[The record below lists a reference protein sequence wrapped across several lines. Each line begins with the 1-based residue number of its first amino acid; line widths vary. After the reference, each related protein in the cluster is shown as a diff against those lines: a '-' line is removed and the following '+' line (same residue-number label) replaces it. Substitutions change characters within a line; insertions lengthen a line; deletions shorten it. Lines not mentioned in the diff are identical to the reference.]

1 MCKFYADKAIR
12 NALVLG
18 ILLNHTI
25 KIMKKFAFL
34 VHLRNYRQDLQ
45 LLSKP
50 LGLIP
55 ESAYRFL
62 LRNRPLA
69 PFIGTEVTFTPGA
82 AEAEGYII
90 VLPYSGRQLL
100 EQQKEMLPLIKQAA
114 KLASSKGA
122 EIMGLG
128 ALTSPITLG
137 GKLMENNPDISITN
151 GNAFTAVITCKKI
164 TELINSSQKIKPV
177 VALVGATGSV
187 GSLVCK
193 LLAKQN
199 DDAEYLLVA
208 RNQCKLNKL
217 AVEMRSINYTQTRVS
232 QNLEDIKHA
241 DIVVLLT
248 SAPDCLLRSEHL
260 KEGAIVLD
268 DTQPRNTCAEL
279 LTERPDVTIIDGG
292 LVSVPNLKFKRSIG
306 LPEGISFACL
316 AETMLLAHAG
326 YEGDFS
332 IGNPTLEQA
341 EFIGSLARQHSHLGF
356 DVAGDHSFG
365 KPLTKVIPMEYG
377 LNKQLS
383 KVG

>member
-1 MCKFYADKAIR
+1 
-12 NALVLG
+12 
-18 ILLNHTI
+18 
-25 KIMKKFAFL
+25 MKKFAFL
-34 VHLRNYRQDLQ
+34 VHLRNYRQDIQ

-55 ESAYRFL
+55 ESGYRFL
-62 LRNRPLA
+62 LRNRPVA
-69 PFIGTEVTFTPGA
+69 PFIVTEVTFTPNA

-100 EQQKEMLPLIKQAA
+100 EQQKEMLPLIKQAG

-128 ALTSPITLG
+128 ALTSPITFG

-151 GNAFTAVITCKKI
+151 GNAFTAVITRKKI
-164 TELINSSQKIKPV
+164 SELINSSQKIKPV

-217 AVEMRSINYTQTRVS
+217 AVEMRSINNTQTTVS
-232 QNLEDIKHA
+232 PNLEDIKHA

-248 SAPDCLLRSEHL
+248 SASDCLLRSEHL
-260 KEGAIVLD
+260 KEGAVILD
-268 DTQPRNTCAEL
+268 DTQPRNTCPEL

-292 LVSVPNLKFKRSIG
+292 LVSVPDLKLKRSIG

-341 EFIGSLARQHSHLGF
+341 EFIGNLARQYSHLGF

-365 KPLTKVIPMEYG
+365 KPVTKVIPMEYA